1 VQDLPDKTALLGA
14 VAEFLGRDV
23 VPATTDRDLAFRV
36 RIAAHL
42 LGVVLAELRAE
53 DRHDEA
59 EVARISEALGVPA
72 EPLPG
77 RKGERARLLRTLTEA
92 LATRIRDASL
102 DPGEERSI
110 RDAVVAGLTDKLAV
124 VNPRFD
130 TAPLL
135 PGEEPSTRPPAS
147 GQGPKP

>member
-1 VQDLPDKTALLGA
+1 MQDLPDKTALLGA

-53 DRHDEA
+53 DQHDEA
-59 EVARISEALGVPA
+59 ALARISEALGVPV

-77 RKGERARLLRTLTEA
+77 RRDERTRLLRTLTEA
-92 LATRIRDASL
+92 LASRIRDSAL
-102 DPGEERSI
+102 DPGEERRL
-110 RDAVVAGLTDKLAV
+110 RDTVVAGLTDTLAV

-135 PGEEPSTRPPAS
+135 PGEEPCTRPPAS
-147 GQGPKP
+147 GQGAKP